1 MEGDGGDIIKD
12 GEEVGLD
19 GVSVR
24 GLAEYLQQGG
34 VRHEEE
40 PGKYQPLLFQISWKR
55 DVLKMYKMTFLP
67 VNDF

>member
-40 PGKYQPLLFQISWKR
+40 PREHQPELSR
-55 DVLKMYKMTFLP
+55 E
-67 VNDF
+67 